1 MDDNEIH
8 SLKEEIIDLRSKLDH
23 AASAGLALL
32 QTNEDMNKQHEKDVQ
47 SYNEQL
53 EQLKQENFTL
63 SNKLSH
69 QTSTHQ
75 AFLDELEH
83 VKTETEG
90 KYEQKIKTMEQSY
103 QMKLQD
109 MKYRF
114 EEIERELNSCI
125 NNEKLLKEK
134 VTTQEGTIASLREQ
148 IVTDGNWNNND
159 EVDEM
164 RRLCTTLECSNEELK
179 SKVSDLTSQLGTSSD
194 AVRSLENKVNELEE
208 SLCDRVK
215 LSNEWYSNLMEV
227 QDLNKVLQNQL
238 DVFKLGQ
245 LEEDW
250 QNSGNS
256 LFGEVEERRLDTER
270 KYISLQVKH
279 DALEKR
285 YQALQQ
291 QYKQLK
297 TQVSALM
304 CRLGT
309 TNADAAQIERL
320 QRSLYLKDN
329 QIQSLTNKVHK
340 LEREK
345 NKASPVN
352 SLKKADQF
360 EDEKGYTLYLKKQ
373 IEGQE

>member
-1 MDDNEIH
+1 
-8 SLKEEIIDLRSKLDH
+8 
-23 AASAGLALL
+23 
-32 QTNEDMNKQHEKDVQ
+32 
-47 SYNEQL
+47 
-53 EQLKQENFTL
+53 
-63 SNKLSH
+63 
-69 QTSTHQ
+69 
-75 AFLDELEH
+75 
-83 VKTETEG
+83 
-90 KYEQKIKTMEQSY
+90 
-103 QMKLQD
+103 
-109 MKYRF
+109 
-114 EEIERELNSCI
+114 
-125 NNEKLLKEK
+125 
-134 VTTQEGTIASLREQ
+134 
-148 IVTDGNWNNND
+148 
-159 EVDEM
+159 
-164 RRLCTTLECSNEELK
+164 
-179 SKVSDLTSQLGTSSD
+179 
-194 AVRSLENKVNELEE
+194 
-208 SLCDRVK
+208 
-215 LSNEWYSNLMEV
+215 
-227 QDLNKVLQNQL
+227 
-238 DVFKLGQ
+238 VFKLGQ

>member
-215 LSNEWYSNLMEV
+215 LSNEWYSNLMV
-227 QDLNKVLQNQL
+227 RC
-238 DVFKLGQ
+238 
-245 LEEDW
+245 W
-250 QNSGNS
+250 Y
-256 LFGEVEERRLDTER
+256 T
-270 KYISLQVKH
+270 
-279 DALEKR
+279 
-285 YQALQQ
+285 
-291 QYKQLK
+291 
-297 TQVSALM
+297 
-304 CRLGT
+304 
-309 TNADAAQIERL
+309 
-320 QRSLYLKDN
+320 
-329 QIQSLTNKVHK
+329 VHNCTYE
-340 LEREK
+340 L
-345 NKASPVN
+345 
-352 SLKKADQF
+352 
-360 EDEKGYTLYLKKQ
+360 
-373 IEGQE
+373 